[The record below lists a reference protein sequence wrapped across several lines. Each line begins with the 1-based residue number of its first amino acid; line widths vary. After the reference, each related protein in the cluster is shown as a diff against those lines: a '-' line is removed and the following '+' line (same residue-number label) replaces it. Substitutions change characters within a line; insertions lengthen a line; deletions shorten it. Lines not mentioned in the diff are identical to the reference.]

1 MDISATIIIMSKRA
15 AFHECD
21 TFISRGGQA
30 YSGPKYTRQK
40 NMLDFLV
47 VSMSRCSVV
56 SVVSVVSNVSAAFF
70 GCKASTS
77 HLPVTRELSS
87 AKNTAS
93 ILLNFF
99 GKLFVNIL
107 ISVLLN
113 SEKLP

>member
-1 MDISATIIIMSKRA
+1 MGLDWISYTTTTTRAPAVLIMSKRA
-15 AFHECD
+15 AFHERD

-56 SVVSVVSNVSAAFF
+56 SDVSNVSAAFF

-77 HLPVTRELSS
+77 HLPVTGELSS

-93 ILLNFF
+93 Y
-99 GKLFVNIL
+99 
-107 ISVLLN
+107 S
-113 SEKLP
+113 

>member
-1 MDISATIIIMSKRA
+1 MFTIQNRLGYFSSYKIDLDISATIIIMSKRA

-56 SVVSVVSNVSAAFF
+56 SDVSNVSAAFF

-77 HLPVTRELSS
+77 HLPVTGELSS

-93 ILLNFF
+93 Y
-99 GKLFVNIL
+99 
-107 ISVLLN
+107 S
-113 SEKLP
+113 